1 MRVGMGA
8 AIVPLLAVSVF
19 INYVDR
25 GNLATAAPLI
35 KDELHLSASAFGVMT
50 SAFFW
55 TYTPCQLLAGWLSER
70 FHPYRILAVGLGL
83 WSLATAATGLVTG
96 FTALLLLRVLL
107 GLGESAAFPCS
118 SKLIAKHLPVHEM
131 GRANA
136 MVLLGTS
143 LGPAFGIF
151 FGGLLMAKV
160 GWRPSFLLFGLGS
173 LLWLLPWWAAT
184 RRSPQT
190 LAAEAAADAT
200 DPKAPSFAA
209 IMARREAWGAGFGH
223 FCLNYVFYFLI
234 SWMPL
239 YLVKARGFSLA
250 HMAVVGGEIYLI
262 YATSGI
268 GLGWIND
275 RMIAAGRPA
284 GLVRKAFIAA
294 GFLVVAASFMATAL
308 GEASV
313 AVVGLFTA
321 GIGFGFIGPSNYAN
335 GQTLAGPN
343 AAGKWMGFQNCIG
356 NFAGILCPLITG
368 WIVDTTGS
376 FSSAF
381 VLAAAVSLA
390 GIFSWCLVVGKIEP
404 LKWASVEA

>member
-209 IMARREAWGAGFGH
+209 IMARREAWGAG
-223 FCLNYVFYFLI
+223 
-234 SWMPL
+234 
-239 YLVKARGFSLA
+239 
-250 HMAVVGGEIYLI
+250 
-262 YATSGI
+262 
-268 GLGWIND
+268 
-275 RMIAAGRPA
+275 
-284 GLVRKAFIAA
+284 
-294 GFLVVAASFMATAL
+294 
-308 GEASV
+308 
-313 AVVGLFTA
+313 
-321 GIGFGFIGPSNYAN
+321 
-335 GQTLAGPN
+335 
-343 AAGKWMGFQNCIG
+343 KWMGFQNCIG